1 MSEFTCIDDIINKK
15 KDNYNEYLSITMKL
29 YQKLIDDNWVE
40 DKKHNELKPYSYRFW
55 QTINEAKFQIYLTC
69 SYTYVSKPTFDLRIG
84 DPYHMILNNRYIEN
98 DSYSLILDLIAERL

>member
-40 DKKHNELKPYSYRFW
+40 DKKHNELKPYSYRF
-55 QTINEAKFQIYLTC
+55 
-69 SYTYVSKPTFDLRIG
+69 
-84 DPYHMILNNRYIEN
+84 
-98 DSYSLILDLIAERL
+98 